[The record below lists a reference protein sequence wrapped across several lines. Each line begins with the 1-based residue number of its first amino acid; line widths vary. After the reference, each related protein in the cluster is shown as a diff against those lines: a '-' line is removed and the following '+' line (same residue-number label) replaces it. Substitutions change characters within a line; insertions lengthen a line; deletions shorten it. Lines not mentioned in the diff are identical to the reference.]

1 MRPIKLKMTAFG
13 PYAKTV
19 ELNFD
24 EGLGGENFF
33 LIHGETGA
41 GKTSI
46 LDAICYALY
55 GDSSGGERNDKML
68 RATQAAASAVTEV
81 EFEFALDDKFYTVRR
96 RPALDAKTRRAAE
109 LFLNGRLLSG
119 SYAEVD
125 ERIKDIIG
133 LEIKQFRQVVLL
145 PQGSFRKFLT
155 SNPRER
161 GEVLSLIFDADFYA
175 LIESRLKEKAAAA
188 KKICDELSAQQKIL
202 TDSAREIGS
211 LDAKILAENLAAAK
225 STLAQRTADL
235 DSAVKNLAAA
245 ERLAEQFAACDTAKK
260 NLDAARIELEKF
272 QKSLDAAQVEY
283 DTRKAEEPARLALE
297 IEIAS
302 LEKISAA
309 LEELASQKS
318 ALANAQTAAT
328 SAEKN
333 LRDLKA
339 THKKYEQRLADLKQ
353 QETELQ
359 NADAELVSATQI
371 LKDARARQACLDEIA
386 RLEKNLDAAKIT
398 QAAASKNLER
408 LKFVQRAGMAVL
420 LAETLTDGEPCPVC
434 GSTAHPNPAVSAEI
448 IPSDKEIQAAERELT
463 AANTAAAKVSASL
476 ENQRDT
482 LKKFDAVPDLA
493 AAQKNFDAAQKR
505 AADLKTARANLRKG
519 ETYTKNIAD
528 EVDAAQKN
536 LDAKTRA
543 AATLSGTV
551 DALTAQ
557 IPKTYAAKPEKISG
571 DLSAKKKRK
580 RELDTAWNTA
590 DKNFHSLNNLHH
602 IQKGKVDNLHAAY
615 RNASSKIDGQT
626 APELNALKTQKNL
639 AQDSY
644 TAAVAETATL
654 ENNLRRLTEISSRL
668 ADINAEIS
676 AAEKNFQIW
685 GRLSDIANGAK
696 SRLTFQ
702 RYYLDAIFADVIFA
716 ANERLERMSGG
727 RYSFRGEKNAMS
739 RKKLEGLNLEILDAY
754 NGTARAIETLS
765 GGESFLASLS
775 LALGLAAVVKNTAG
789 GIRLDTI
796 FIDEGFGSLDSETLD
811 VAMSAL
817 MDLQEGGRLV
827 GIISHVDALKNR
839 VPVRLEVTKTKT
851 GSTARFVS

>member
-19 ELNFD
+19 ALDFD
-24 EGLGGENFF
+24 AGLSGENFF

-55 GDSSGGERNDKML
+55 GDSSGGERSDKML
-68 RATQAAASAVTEV
+68 RATQAAPSAVTEV

-96 RPALDAKTRRAAE
+96 RPAIDAKTKRAAE
-109 LFLNGRLLSG
+109 LFLNGRLLAS
-119 SYAEVD
+119 SYAEID
-125 ERIKDIIG
+125 ERIRDIIG
-133 LEIKQFRQVVLL
+133 LEIKQFRQVVVL
-145 PQGSFRKFLT
+145 PQGNFRKFLT
-155 SNPRER
+155 ANARER
-161 GEVLSLIFDADFYA
+161 GDVLSTIFDADFYA
-175 LIESRLKEKAAAA
+175 LIESRLKDKAAAA
-188 KKICDELSAQQKIL
+188 KKICDELSAQHKIL
-202 TDSAREIGS
+202 KDSAREIGS
-211 LDAKILAENLAAAK
+211 LDAKILTEKLDAAK
-225 STLAQRTADL
+225 KILAQRESEL
-235 DSAVKNLAAA
+235 NSAVKNLTAA

-260 NLDAARIELEKF
+260 NLDAAELELEKF
-272 QKSLDAAQVEY
+272 QQSLDAAQVEY

-297 IEIAS
+297 LEIAS

-309 LEELASQKS
+309 LDELAGKKS
-318 ALANAQTAAT
+318 ALVNAQNAAAA
-328 SAEKN
+328 AEKN

-339 THKKYEQRLADLKQ
+339 TQKKYEQRLADLKQ

-386 RLEKNLDAAKIT
+386 RLEKNLDAAKLT
-398 QAAASKNLER
+398 QAAASKKLER
-408 LKFVQRAGMAVL
+408 LKFVQRAGMAVI
-420 LAETLTDGEPCPVC
+420 LAETLADGEPCPVC

-448 IPSDKEIQAAERELT
+448 IPSDKEIHDAERELT
-463 AANTAAAKVSASL
+463 AANTAAAKISANL
-476 ENQRDT
+476 ETQRDT
-482 LKKFDAVPDLA
+482 LKKFDAVPELA

-505 AADLKTARANLRKG
+505 AENLKTARANLKKG

-528 EVDAAQKN
+528 EVDAAQKK
-536 LDAKTRA
+536 LDAKTRD

-551 DALTAQ
+551 DALAAQ
-557 IPKTYAAKPEKISG
+557 IPKTYAASPEKISS
-571 DLSAKKKRK
+571 DLSGRKKRK
-580 RELDTAWNTA
+580 RELDTAWIAA
-590 DKNFHSLNNLHH
+590 DKNFHSLNNSHH
-602 IQKGKVDNLHAAY
+602 IQKGKVDNLRAVY
-615 RNASSKIDGQT
+615 RDASSKIDGQT
-626 APELNALKTQKNL
+626 MPELAALKTQKNL

-668 ADINAEIS
+668 AQLETELS
-676 AAEKNFQIW
+676 TAEKNFQIW
-685 GRLSDIANGAK
+685 GRLSDVANGTK
-696 SRLTFQ
+696 SKLDFQ
-702 RYYLDAIFADVIFA
+702 RYYLDAIFSDVIFA
-716 ANERLERMSGG
+716 ANERLNRMSGG
-727 RYSFRGEKNAMS
+727 RYSFRGEKNALT
-739 RKKLEGLNLEILDAY
+739 RRKLEGLNLEILDAY
-754 NGTARAIETLS
+754 NGTARAVETLS

-789 GIRLDTI
+789 GIKLDTI

>member
-19 ELNFD
+19 ALDFD
-24 EGLGGENFF
+24 AGLSGENFF

-55 GDSSGGERNDKML
+55 GDSSGGERSDKML
-68 RATQAAASAVTEV
+68 RATQAAPSAVTEV

-96 RPALDAKTRRAAE
+96 RPAIDAKTKRAAE
-109 LFLNGRLLSG
+109 LFLNGRLLAS
-119 SYAEVD
+119 SYAEID
-125 ERIKDIIG
+125 ERIRDIIG
-133 LEIKQFRQVVLL
+133 LEIKQFRQVVVL
-145 PQGSFRKFLT
+145 PQGNFRKFLT
-155 SNPRER
+155 ANARER
-161 GEVLSLIFDADFYA
+161 GDVLSTIFDADFYA
-175 LIESRLKEKAAAA
+175 LIESRLKDKAAAA
-188 KKICDELSAQQKIL
+188 KKICDELSAQHKIL
-202 TDSAREIGS
+202 KDSAREIGS
-211 LDAKILAENLAAAK
+211 LDAKILAEKLDAAK
-225 STLAQRTADL
+225 KILAQRESEL
-235 DSAVKNLAAA
+235 NSAVKNLTAA

-260 NLDAARIELEKF
+260 NLDAAEIELEKF
-272 QKSLDAAQVEY
+272 QQSLDAAQVEY

-297 IEIAS
+297 LEIAS

-309 LEELASQKS
+309 LDELAGKKS
-318 ALANAQTAAT
+318 ALVNAQTAAT

-339 THKKYEQRLADLKQ
+339 TQKKYEQRLADLKQ

-386 RLEKNLDAAKIT
+386 RLEKNLDAAKLT
-398 QAAASKNLER
+398 QAAASKKLER
-408 LKFVQRAGMAVL
+408 LKFVQRAGMAVI
-420 LAETLTDGEPCPVC
+420 LAETLADGEPCPVC

-448 IPSDKEIQAAERELT
+448 IPSDKEIHDAERELT
-463 AANTAAAKVSASL
+463 AANTAAAKISANL
-476 ENQRDT
+476 ETQRDT
-482 LKKFDAVPDLA
+482 LKKFDAVPELS

-505 AADLKTARANLRKG
+505 AENLKTARANLKKG

-528 EVDAAQKN
+528 EVDAAQKK
-536 LDAKTRA
+536 LDAKTRD

-551 DALTAQ
+551 DALAAQ
-557 IPKTYAAKPEKISG
+557 IPKTYAASPEKISG
-571 DLSAKKKRK
+571 DLSGKKKLK
-580 RELDTAWNTA
+580 RELDTAWTAA
-590 DKNFHSLNNLHH
+590 DKNFHSLNNSHH
-602 IQKGKVDNLHAAY
+602 IQKGKVDNLRAAY
-615 RNASSKIDGQT
+615 RDASSKIDGQT
-626 APELNALKTQKNL
+626 MPELAALKTQKNL

-668 ADINAEIS
+668 AQIETELS
-676 AAEKNFQIW
+676 TAEKNFQIW
-685 GRLSDIANGAK
+685 GRLSDVANGTK
-696 SRLTFQ
+696 SKLDFQ
-702 RYYLDAIFADVIFA
+702 RYYLDAIFSDVIFA
-716 ANERLERMSGG
+716 ANERLNRMSGG
-727 RYSFRGEKNAMS
+727 RYSFRGEKNALT
-739 RKKLEGLNLEILDAY
+739 RRKLEGLNLEILDAY
-754 NGTARAIETLS
+754 NGTARAVETLS

-789 GIRLDTI
+789 GIKLDTI